1 MYLPRPIVSMMVE
14 TKNDK
19 VLLIGDS
26 FTPSGMDDYCLQ
38 NRNLIEEGKGY
49 YYCIDFL
56 REIPKDVW
64 LVNNHVHNLFRFTP
78 DHLNFMEDKLKERES
93 ILAELSP
100 WEDINY
106 FIDEHWARIYP
117 YGSEVQQGQTYDFS
131 IAIMNHQNDSCT
143 YRVKPNVS
151 SAGLSISPSSQDL
164 TLHANEEGMVSF
176 SLSTS
181 QTLDTGLYVMT
192 ADIIFNDKYLH
203 EWCEGFIQVK

>member
-1 MYLPRPIVSMMVE
+1 MRGCLPEQLDLME
-14 TKNDK
+14 QK
-19 VLLIGDS
+19 
-26 FTPSGMDDYCLQ
+26 
-38 NRNLIEEGKGY
+38 
-49 YYCIDFL
+49 L
-56 REIPKDVW
+56 R
-64 LVNNHVHNLFRFTP
+64 
-78 DHLNFMEDKLKERES
+78 ERES

-151 SAGLSISPSSQDL
+151 SAGLSTSPSHQDL
-164 TLHANEEGMVSF
+164 ILPANEEGMVSF

-181 QTLDTGLYVMT
+181 NTLDTGLYVMT